1 MAFRR
6 SGSLKGE
13 NEAAASRGQSFSPV
27 GQHKPAIRG
36 RCRSWRQAVEFAC
49 RFGAQQNGDAMNSGE
64 PRQES
69 RGKAS

>member
-27 GQHKPAIRG
+27 GQHKPAIEARVFILRVIPDEFRTSAGAARPLMDLRG
-36 RCRSWRQAVEFAC
+36 MKER
-49 RFGAQQNGDAMNSGE
+49 
-64 PRQES
+64 
-69 RGKAS
+69 